1 MPGPVTRDRE
11 DTGAGGGWAWL
22 LCPTAVWLLGNHPGG
37 RLRSRLPRCPGGP
50 RAVCS
55 SILAQP
61 ECSALKTIG
70 VCVSV
75 CVILFFFFFQILN
88 YFSVFNLSFIF
99 LSSSLS
105 TLFSGIIH
113 QIFMHPLN
121 HVSVGSVV
129 WWKEAALWN
138 QDRSAMDS
146 GSDILCITLDKLT
159 DLAESRFLVFCL
171 FFYCYFNLPFY
182 I

>member
-1 MPGPVTRDRE
+1 MFVFLFKPEPRQERRLTSGCCPTLPGPVTRDRE

-70 VCVSV
+70 
-75 CVILFFFFFQILN
+75 
-88 YFSVFNLSFIF
+88 
-99 LSSSLS
+99 
-105 TLFSGIIH
+105 IIH

-171 FFYCYFNLPFY
+171 VFYCYFNLPFY